1 MNNRKKC
8 FIYFGDLQVVAIF
21 AHGMRKLLLILVC
34 WAMAVGCQAQVNAE
48 TTKDVE
54 VKETSQPEDMPSV
67 VESPR
72 MSLRPIDSFRGRRHV
87 ADESARTED
96 LELLPET
103 QGADSLHLPLLNSF
117 GQAYTPIGMYPIGWG
132 GWYDWQLHK
141 GLNVQLGASVFGF
154 FGNHAPSGAGFQ
166 QNVTAMYAQPVNDK
180 LSFAV
185 GGYLNSIQWN
195 SASYTN
201 SGLSG
206 VLSYKFNDRWEASIY
221 GHKSLMNN
229 QFVPLPL
236 YYMSMMGDCVGAAVK
251 YNVTPSFY
259 VQLSVDRRNYPLQNW
274 FGHDSNPWRQPD
286 NPLPPR

>member
-1 MNNRKKC
+1 
-8 FIYFGDLQVVAIF
+8 
-21 AHGMRKLLLILVC
+21 
-34 WAMAVGCQAQVNAE
+34 MAVVCQAQVNAE

-54 VKETSQPEDMPSV
+54 VKETSQPEGMRSV
-67 VESPR
+67 VESPG
-72 MSLRPIDSFRGRRHV
+72 MSLQPIDSFRGRRHS

-96 LELLPET
+96 LEPMQET
-103 QGADSLHLPLLNSF
+103 QNIDSLHLPLLNCF
-117 GQAYTPIGMYPIGWG
+117 GQTHTPIGMYPIGWG

-195 SASYTN
+195 RASYTN

-206 VLSYKFNDRWEASIY
+206 VLSYKFNDRLEAYLY
-221 GHKSLMNN
+221 GHKSLTDKR
-229 QFVPLPL
+229 FVPLPL
-236 YYMSMMGDCVGAAVK
+236 YDMNMMGDCFGAALK
-251 YNVTPSFY
+251 YNLTPSFY
-259 VQLSVDRRNYPLQNW
+259 VQLSVDRRDYPIQDW
-274 FGHDSNPWRQPD
+274 FSHGRNPWGQPD
-286 NPLPPR
+286 YPLPPQ